1 METSAVAPLARNLA
15 NRKKVL
21 IAGNIVMWVL
31 QGLYTVS
38 PIDLIP
44 DILPLVGWVDDLFG
58 LMVTVAFTVY
68 TLSVLYKHGAR
79 ALLPDRSGQAPAE
92 KASPIDMVPAE
103 TAEGGIA
110 GYEPMSIEEI
120 RAL

>member
-1 METSAVAPLARNLA
+1 MENSAVAPLARNFA

-44 DILPLVGWVDDLFG
+44 DILPLLGWVDDLFG

-68 TLSVLYKHGAR
+68 TVSILYKHGAK
-79 ALLPDRSGQAPAE
+79 ALLPNRSKENTAD
-92 KASPIDMVPAE
+92 KTIDMAPTE
-103 TAEGGIA
+103 TESGEIT
-110 GYEPMSIEEI
+110 GYEPLSIEEI

>member
-1 METSAVAPLARNLA
+1 MEKSAVAPLARNLA

-68 TLSVLYKHGAR
+68 TLSVLYKHGAK
-79 ALLPDRSGQAPAE
+79 ALLPDRSTQQPAQKTTIDLAPVE
-92 KASPIDMVPAE
+92 SE
-103 TAEGGIA
+103 SGGIP
-110 GYEPMSIEEI
+110 GYEPLSIEEI